1 MRVRTQTSVLSRA
14 RSAAP
19 HRPGAKRVALCR
31 PAGGHRGASR
41 PCPRCCRRRGRSREK
56 EAEGV
61 LAASERRGAAGSRRS
76 WGGRRAAEMNR
87 PGSGRGRAPVAAA
100 LSAAPRAG
108 GLAGSASFLQALG
121 QPVPRP
127 VQPSS
132 VRPSVRPCV
141 QRGTAVCERRAG
153 SAGPAWRPSAL
164 LDMEIPNS
172 PTLIKVT
179 SRRCSVLFYFV

>member
-1 MRVRTQTSVLSRA
+1 M
-14 RSAAP
+14 
-19 HRPGAKRVALCR
+19 
-31 PAGGHRGASR
+31 
-41 PCPRCCRRRGRSREK
+41 
-56 EAEGV
+56 

-132 VRPSVRPCV
+132 VRPSVC
-141 QRGTAVCERRAG
+141 
-153 SAGPAWRPSAL
+153 SAGHGGL
-164 LDMEIPNS
+164 
-172 PTLIKVT
+172 
-179 SRRCSVLFYFV
+179 